1 MEYRI
6 GTGYDVHRLVNDRKL
21 ILCGVDIPHT
31 TGLLGHSDADVAAHA
46 IMDALL
52 GALALGDIGKLF
64 PDNDKAYEGADSMA
78 LMKQVYGLIR
88 ERGYRLSNLDVVII
102 AQAPKL
108 MPHIQ
113 KMRENV
119 AAVLEADIDAISIK
133 ATTEEGLGF
142 TGERLGI
149 AAEAVCLL
157 EN

>member
-1 MEYRI
+1 MGYRI
-6 GTGYDVHRLVNDRKL
+6 GTGYDVHRLVNNRRL
-21 ILCGVDIPHT
+21 ILCGVDIPHM

-78 LMKQVYGLIR
+78 LMKRVYGLIR
-88 ERGYRLSNLDVVII
+88 DRGYRLSNLDVVII

-108 MPHIQ
+108 MPYIP

-119 AAVLEADIDAISIK
+119 AAVLESDIDVISIK

-149 AAEAVCLL
+149 SAQAVCLL

>member
-1 MEYRI
+1 MGYRI

-64 PDNDKAYEGADSMA
+64 PDNDKAYVGADSMA
-78 LMKQVYGLIR
+78 LLKQVYGLIR

>member
-1 MEYRI
+1 MGYRI

-31 TGLLGHSDADVAAHA
+31 TGHLGHSDADVAAHA

-64 PDNDKAYEGADSMA
+64 PDNDKAYECADSMA

-142 TGERLGI
+142 TGELLGI